1 MYTAKTI
8 LVPVDFSDTA
18 RYAISVALQM
28 ADRDP
33 ESRIILLHVDK
44 NLKKEVN
51 EVLAENQETQE
62 VFRDIR
68 QLEEGV
74 RAAVEK
80 EYERAAAKGF
90 DLRRAPLDIRI
101 TSGDWLDVALQLIED
116 EKVNLVV
123 AATHGGEGGLK
134 GMLLGSLTERLVHK
148 APCSV
153 FVIKAEGFPY
163 LTD

>member
-8 LVPVDFSDTA
+8 LVPVDFSATA
-18 RYAISVALQM
+18 RFAISVALQM
-28 ADRDP
+28 ADRNAD
-33 ESRIILLHVDK
+33 SRIILVHVAK
-44 NLKKEVN
+44 NLKKEVTD
-51 EVLAENQETQE
+51 VLAENQETQE
-62 VFRDIR
+62 VFRDIQ
-68 QLEEGV
+68 QLEAGV
-74 RAAVEK
+74 RSAVEK

-101 TSGDWLDVALQLIED
+101 SAGDWLDVTLQLVED

-153 FVIKAEGFPY
+153 FVVRAEGFPY